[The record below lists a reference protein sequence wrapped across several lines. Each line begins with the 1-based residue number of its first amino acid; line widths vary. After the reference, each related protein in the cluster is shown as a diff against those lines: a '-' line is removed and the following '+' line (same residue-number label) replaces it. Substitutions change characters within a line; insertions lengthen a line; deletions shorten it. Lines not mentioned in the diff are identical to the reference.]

1 MGNNTKPKYSAGQT
15 GIMSARLKYTL
26 VITGACLLGAL
37 VTGALY
43 FGAEHGY
50 IDRIIA
56 AINTDLSPVLFISLM
71 ILLPVLGFPIS
82 VFLVVGGIKFGIVL
96 ATALWLVV
104 LPIHTIIGYL
114 AVKFLRPWLQK
125 LLNNTLGYDIPTIP
139 PNRQALFSLLFLA
152 IPAIPYAAK
161 NYLLPMAGVS
171 MRYCILLNCLVQSV
185 LGLPFIILG
194 KSGAE
199 MDPTLFYV
207 ALLAFFALYLLLR
220 WVKKKYRQESQSV
233 ERKEEAVNSQ
243 GR

>member
-1 MGNNTKPKYSAGQT
+1 
-15 GIMSARLKYTL
+15 MSPRLKYTL
-26 VITGACLLGAL
+26 AITAACLLATL
-37 VTGALY
+37 ATAVLY
-43 FGAEHGY
+43 FGVEHGD

-56 AINTDLSPVLFISLM
+56 AIDADLSPVLFISLM
-71 ILLPVLGFPIS
+71 VLLPVLGFPIS

-96 ATALWLVV
+96 ATVLWLVV

-125 LLNNTLGYDIPTIP
+125 LLHNTLEYDIPTIP
-139 PNRQALFSLLFLA
+139 PNRQALFSFLFLA
-152 IPAIPYAAK
+152 IPALPYGAK

-171 MRYCILLNCLVQSV
+171 IRYCILLNCLVQSI

-199 MDPTLFYV
+199 MDPTLFYL
-207 ALLAFFALYLLLR
+207 ALLAFFMLFLLLR

-233 ERKEEAVNSQ
+233 
-243 GR
+243 

>member
-1 MGNNTKPKYSAGQT
+1 
-15 GIMSARLKYTL
+15 MSARLKYTL
-26 VITGACLLGAL
+26 VITGACLLATL
-37 VTGALY
+37 VTAALY
-43 FGAEHGY
+43 FGVEHGY

-71 ILLPVLGFPIS
+71 IFLPVLGFPIS

-104 LPIHTIIGYL
+104 LPLHTIIGYL

-125 LLNNTLGYDIPTIP
+125 LLNNTFGYDIPTIP
-139 PNRQALFSLLFLA
+139 QHRQALFSFLFLA

-161 NYLLPMAGVS
+161 NYLLPMAGVAI
-171 MRYCILLNCLVQSV
+171 RYCILLNCLVQSI

-199 MDPTLFYV
+199 MDPTLFYL
-207 ALLAFFALYLLLR
+207 ALLAFFMLYLLLR

-233 ERKEEAVNSQ
+233 
-243 GR
+243 